1 MPGHGGDV
9 IMRNESDQPT
19 VSSADFARRFGQL
32 RQMQDDEAIFV
43 THHGRATHVLTTVR
57 HYTALKEGDG
67 VGRSDPAVAPPSL
80 QDFANC
86 LTIGVVLIDYDLRVL
101 AANHVAHAQLDR
113 KEGELVGQRI
123 FETIPPLR
131 GSLVETYAR
140 RAVVSREPTSAEMP
154 SLFRRDNWIR
164 VDIHPFANHV
174 TILVHDITEDVR
186 RHRLADARQALR
198 EAVTAH
204 DGIGYASLNTR
215 GHIDRV
221 EPTLCDMVR
230 LSEERLHHVAM
241 ADLVPVAHR
250 VAFREALDL
259 VLSGEGARTIDS
271 ALLSND
277 GAAIAVRVTI
287 AELRGI
293 YGNEGAIVLVTRR

>member
-164 VDIHPFANHV
+164 VDIHPFANYV

-293 YGNEGAIVLVTRR
+293 YGNEGAIVLLTRR

>member
-67 VGRSDPAVAPPSL
+67 VGRSDTAAAPPSL

-123 FETIPPLR
+123 FETIPSLR

-250 VAFREALDL
+250 VAFREALDQ

-293 YGNEGAIVLVTRR
+293 YGNEGAIVLLTRR